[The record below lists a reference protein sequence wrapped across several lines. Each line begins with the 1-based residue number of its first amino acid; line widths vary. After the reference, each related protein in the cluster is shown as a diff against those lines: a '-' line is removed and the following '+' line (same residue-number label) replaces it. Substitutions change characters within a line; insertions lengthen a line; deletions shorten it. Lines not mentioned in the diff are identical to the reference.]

1 MAIITAN
8 EVIKYSFAERA
19 YPQDKVSRIMDV
31 AETRFMRNC
40 FGNDFYDFLKAD
52 KKNWSNK
59 AEWTAGTYATG
70 DMVWWEDDLYESTQN
85 ANTDEPS
92 LVSVKWKAA
101 SKFTTSEYDNLW
113 KLYLRPILANEII
126 RLTAPLETIKFT
138 GKGAV
143 VFSEDQSNT
152 VGADSRSLDSAMRHM
167 KELIE
172 IQKDEMIEYVKLQ
185 QEKYDINP
193 ATGFDYKTKKVQFL
207 DCDNCNV
214 TTKQG
219 RRTAFKH

>member
-8 EVIKYSFAERA
+8 EVVKYSVAERA
-19 YPQDKVSRIMDV
+19 FPTDKVSRIMDIV
-31 AETRFMRNC
+31 ETRFMRMC
-40 FGNDFYDFLKAD
+40 LGNDFYDFLKAD

-59 AEWTAGTYATG
+59 SEWTAGTYATG
-70 DMVWWEDDLYESTQN
+70 DIVWWEDDLYESTQN
-85 ANTDEPS
+85 GNTDEPS
-92 LVSVKWKAA
+92 LVSAKWKEA
-101 SKFTTSEYDNLW
+101 SKFTTAEYDNLW

-143 VFSEDQSNT
+143 VFSDDQSNT
-152 VGADSRSLDSAMRHM
+152 VGADSRSLDSAMRQL

-172 IQKDEMIEYVKLQ
+172 IQKGEMIEYISAQ
-185 QEKYDINP
+185 QSKYDSDP

-207 DCDNCNV
+207 DCDSCNV

>member
-8 EVIKYSFAERA
+8 EVVKYSVAERA
-19 YPQDKVSRIMDV
+19 FPTDKVSRIMDIV
-31 AETRFMRNC
+31 ETRFMRMC
-40 FGNDFYDFLKAD
+40 LGNDFYDFLKAD

-59 AEWTAGTYATG
+59 SEWTAGTYATG
-70 DMVWWEDDLYESTQN
+70 DIVWWEDDLYESTQN
-85 ANTDEPS
+85 GNTDEPS
-92 LVSVKWKAA
+92 LVSAKWKEA
-101 SKFTTSEYDNLW
+101 SKFTTAEYDNLW
-113 KLYLRPILANEII
+113 RLYLRPILANEII

-143 VFSEDQSNT
+143 VFFEDQSNT
-152 VGADSRSLDSAMRHM
+152 VGADSRSLDSAMRQL

-172 IQKDEMIEYVKLQ
+172 IQKGEMIEYISAQ
-185 QEKYDINP
+185 QSKYDSDP

-207 DCDNCNV
+207 DCDSCNV